1 MNRRQKCAL
10 RLERIKEDSRRAAE
24 LKAKNPSGS
33 CYGSLPLGVHLISP
47 DDDSF

>member
-1 MNRRQKCAL
+1 MNKKQKCAL
-10 RLERIKEDSRRAAE
+10 RLERIEEESRRAAE
-24 LKAKNPSGS
+24 LKAASSSGS